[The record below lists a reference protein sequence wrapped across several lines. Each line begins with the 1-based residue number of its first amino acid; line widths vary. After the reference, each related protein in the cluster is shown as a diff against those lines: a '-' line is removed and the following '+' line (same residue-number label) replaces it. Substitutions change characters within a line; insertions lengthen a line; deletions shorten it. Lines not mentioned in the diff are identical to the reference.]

1 METSDVVIAGGGPAG
16 SACAWKLQQAGFDVV
31 VVDKAVFPRD
41 KVCAGWITPQVLD
54 DLQIDTHEYCER
66 RTFQP
71 ITGFRVGV
79 IGDDDV
85 VEASYGRVVSFGI
98 RRCEFDDYL
107 LRRSGARCLLG
118 APVSEIRR
126 SRGGWVVNEMI
137 TARMLVGAG
146 GHFCPVGRMLNGA
159 RQERPPVVAQ
169 ELELLLDRRSCSV
182 NGETPE
188 LYFAPDLTGYGW
200 CLRKGDYVNVGL
212 GRLDP
217 RGLPA
222 KTAQFIEFLRTTG
235 RIAIEPSA
243 CRWRG
248 HAYQLAGSPGRRV
261 VGDAVMLAGDAA
273 ALASPHSGEGIRP
286 ALESGLMAAA
296 AILEAN
302 GDYSHD
308 RLAPYAQRLQQRFG
322 AGSLA
327 RLLSRVVPTLI
338 STALSTALAPSLL
351 DNSWFVRHVVL
362 DRWFLHLREPPLTA
376 A

>member
-1 METSDVVIAGGGPAG
+1 
-16 SACAWKLQQAGFDVV
+16 
-31 VVDKAVFPRD
+31 VDKGAFPRD

-54 DLQIDTHEYCER
+54 ELQVDLHEYGER
-66 RTFQP
+66 RTCQP

-79 IGDDDV
+79 IGDDNV
-85 VEASYGRVVSFGI
+85 VQASYGRVVSFGI

-107 LRRSGARCLLG
+107 LRRSGARLLLG

-126 SRGGWVVNEMI
+126 SRAGWVVNGSV
-137 TARMLVGAG
+137 TAPMLVGAG

-159 RQERPPVVAQ
+159 RQEGPLVVAQ
-169 ELELLLDRRSCSV
+169 ELELSIDRRPCSV
-182 NGETPE
+182 DGETPE
-188 LYFAPDLTGYGW
+188 LYFARDLTGYGW

-212 GRLDP
+212 GRLDT

-222 KTAQFIEFLRTTG
+222 QTAQFIEFLRTTG

-248 HAYQLAGSPGRRV
+248 HAYRLAGSPSRRV
-261 VGDAVMLAGDAA
+261 VGDAVLLAGDAA

-286 ALESGLMAAA
+286 AIESGLMAAA

-308 RLAPYAQRLQQRFG
+308 RLAPYARRLQQRFG

-327 RLLSRVVPTLI
+327 RLLSRVVPTMI
-338 STALSTALAPSLL
+338 STAMSTALAPSLL

-362 DRWFLHLREPPLTA
+362 DRWFLHLREPALTA